1 MKKTTLLLLAV
12 FGLSAFASAQT
23 ITGTVTDK
31 KGEPQQG
38 VSVSVRGTKNA
49 TATNAKGSYT
59 LNNVAA
65 DAVLVFSG
73 AGITGM
79 QEGVRGKTSVN
90 VEVETNA
97 SNLSEVVVIGYGTTK
112 KKDLTGAVTSVQAK
126 DFNKG
131 TYTSADQ
138 LIQGK
143 VAGVQML
150 NNSGQPG
157 GAATVKIRGSSSISG
172 AGQPLYVVDG
182 VQLDNRSPRP
192 GIGDLG
198 LGGGNPGSNPLNF
211 INPSDIASIDVLK
224 DASATAIYGSRAAY
238 GVILISTKKGK
249 AGQTKI
255 DFSAST
261 GAAKIAKRIKILNGP
276 EYVQA
281 LAYYGL
287 ANTVSTTA
295 IPTNNKGDNVNAL
308 DAILRTAQVQN
319 YSVGISGGGENGRF
333 RLSLGS
339 LKQDGIIKKSGI
351 EKYTAN
357 FSANL
362 KFLESKRFGLD
373 VNIIP
378 SQYIEDIAP
387 ITNNAGAAGS
397 LIGQA
402 LQWNPTKSL
411 KIADS
416 IVNIGGNSVYNPLG
430 VSEAFNDKS
439 KVTTILASIAPSY
452 KFTDWLEY
460 KFQYSI
466 NYASGNRRTSRNY
479 NINVDSRGNPY
490 TGVGLAAIGNNELT
504 TSQITHTLNF
514 DKKIATD
521 LNLNAVVGFEYQKLK
536 NKGNSLS
543 AEGPSGPTAPP
554 NGFGQY
560 GLDYTDYIQFG
571 NPANRSVS
579 SFADPII
586 ELQSYF
592 ARTAFNYK
600 DKYLVTATVR
610 RDGSSKFGANNK
622 YGNFPSFGAGWNI
635 SKENFF
641 KVAFVN
647 NLKIRG
653 GWGKTGNQEFPA
665 GSAADRRQLQTAG
678 QLTIINN
685 RNPNLKWQSDRQ
697 YNVGFDA
704 TVLKNKINV
713 TVDYFNK
720 LTTGLLYPTVPAAP
734 SQGNAPTWFNIPGK
748 IENKGVEFAINAVIL
763 DTKDFGVDFGIN
775 ASFNTNNVSELS
787 APIPTGN
794 LDGQGVSNTTV
805 EIIQDGLPLNAFYTR
820 AFTGFDANGIA
831 IYNDKG
837 LSNFYA
843 GSPNPKTVMGI
854 TTAIRYKMLS
864 LSANFNGAF
873 GQKIYNNTLNSVIS
887 VGSIKGGK
895 NIATSV
901 FNNPVKESFA
911 NPITSSS
918 RFIEDGSYMK
928 LANATLSYSIGTIA
942 KVIKGANVYVTG
954 QNLLTFTKFTGFDPE
969 VNVDKNV
976 NGVPSAGIEYTPYPS
991 ARTITFG
998 INFSL

>member
-1 MKKTTLLLLAV
+1 MRKTVMLLLVIIGCSSLG
-12 FGLSAFASAQT
+12 FAQT
-23 ITGTVTDK
+23 TVTGSVTDK
-31 KGEPQQG
+31 KGEPQSG
-38 VSVSVRGTKNA
+38 VSVSVQGTKNA
-49 TATNAKGSYT
+49 TATNNKGSYT

-65 DAVLVFSG
+65 DATLVFSG
-73 AGITGM
+73 AGVTRLEEKLNGRT
-79 QEGVRGKTSVN
+79 VAN
-90 VEVETNA
+90 AEVETNA

-238 GVILISTKKGK
+238 GVVLITTKKGK

-261 GAAKIAKRIKILNGP
+261 GAAKIAKRIKVLTGA

-281 LAYYGL
+281 LSYYGL
-287 ANTVSTTA
+287 PNTVSTTA
-295 IPTNNKGDNVNAL
+295 TPTNNKGDNVNAL

-362 KFLESKRFGLD
+362 RFLESKKFGLD
-373 VNIIP
+373 INIIP

-387 ITNNAGAAGS
+387 ITNDAGAAGS

-402 LQWNPTKSL
+402 LQWNPTKAL
-411 KIADS
+411 KIGDS

-430 VSEAFNDKS
+430 VSEAFNDRS

-466 NYASGNRRTSRNY
+466 NYASGNRRTSRNS
-479 NINVDSRGNPY
+479 NINVDARFNGF
-490 TGVGLAAIGNNELT
+490 TGVGFAAIGNNELI
-504 TSQITHTLNF
+504 TSQLTHTLNF
-514 DKKIATD
+514 DKKIAKD
-521 LNLNAVVGFEYQKLK
+521 LNLNAVVGFEYQKLQ
-536 NKGNSLS
+536 NKGNAESS
-543 AEGPSGPTAPP
+543 EGPNVFG
-554 NGFGQY
+554 GFGQY

-579 SFADPII
+579 SFADPIV

-600 DKYLVTATVR
+600 DKYLVTATLR
-610 RDGSSKFGANNK
+610 RDGSSKFGTNNK

-635 SKENFF
+635 SKEDFF
-641 KVAFVN
+641 KVAFIN
-647 NLKIRG
+647 SLKVRG

-665 GSAADRRQLQTAG
+665 GVAADRYQLQTNG
-678 QLTIINN
+678 QTTLINN
-685 RNPNLKWQSDRQ
+685 RNPDLKWQSDRQ

-704 TVLKNKINV
+704 TFLKNKISL

-734 SQGNAPTWFNIPGK
+734 AQGGAPTWKNIDGK
-748 IENKGVEFAINAVIL
+748 IENKGIEFAINANII
-763 DTKDFGVDFGIN
+763 DKKDFSFDLGIN
-775 ASFNTNNVSELS
+775 ASFIKNNVSELKTS
-787 APIPTGN
+787 IPTGALN
-794 LDGQGVSNTTV
+794 GQGITGTTV
-805 EIIQDGLPLNAFYTR
+805 EVIQNGLPLNAFFTR
-820 AFTGFDANGIA
+820 EFTGLDANGIA
-831 IYNDKG
+831 AYTDKG
-837 LSNFYA
+837 NTNVFI

-854 TTAIRYKMLS
+854 STTIRYKMLS
-864 LSANFNGAF
+864 LTANLNGAF
-873 GQKIYNNTLNSVIS
+873 GQKIYNNTLNNVIN
-887 VGSIKGGK
+887 VGSIQGGK
-895 NIATSV
+895 NIAKSV
-901 FNNPVKESFA
+901 FTNPVKESFA
-911 NPITSSS
+911 NPVTASS
-918 RFIEDGSYMK
+918 RFIENGSYMK

-942 KVIKGANVYVTG
+942 KVIKGSNVFITG